1 VCNGGTIATSWVDQ
15 AYSFW
20 TGDHSI
26 AIAAGSTQD
35 EAVNRR
41 ENETLNWR
49 DYPVTSTSWLAWKWR
64 S

>member
-1 VCNGGTIATSWVDQ
+1 M
-15 AYSFW
+15 
-20 TGDHSI
+20 
-26 AIAAGSTQD
+26 AAGSTSD

-49 DYPVTSTSWLAWKWR
+49 DYAVASTSWLAWKWR

>member
-1 VCNGGTIATSWVDQ
+1 VDN

-20 TGDHSI
+20 TGDNSI